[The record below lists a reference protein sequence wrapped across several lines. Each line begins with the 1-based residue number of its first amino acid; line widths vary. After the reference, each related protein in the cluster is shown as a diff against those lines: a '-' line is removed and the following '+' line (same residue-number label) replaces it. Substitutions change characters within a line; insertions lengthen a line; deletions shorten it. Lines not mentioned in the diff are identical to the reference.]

1 MAIDPLEGC
10 DVVAFDL
17 ETTGIST
24 RRDRIVQY
32 AVIGADASGAAIDLD
47 ALVDPGM
54 RIPAGASR
62 IHGILDADVRGA
74 GRFIE
79 HADALH
85 EALDGRVIVGHN
97 VRSFDLPMLR
107 SEYLRIGRT
116 APEPRAVL
124 DTLEMTRRLRIPRPH
139 NLGSLC
145 ARHQIDLSEAHTAS
159 ADAAACLLLM
169 WRFMR
174 DHPARF
180 RGAVEAIDHWL
191 VHGDSAADG
200 DMGPGLRDL
209 PSLDPDGRIRI
220 DDDAHI
226 LAFGRHRGLS
236 LTQVHA
242 ADPDYLRWLLS
253 PGSVLDEATIDVLR
267 NLGHG
272 E

>member
-1 MAIDPLEGC
+1 
-10 DVVAFDL
+10 
-17 ETTGIST
+17 
-24 RRDRIVQY
+24 
-32 AVIGADASGAAIDLD
+32 
-47 ALVDPGM
+47 M

-159 ADAAACLLLM
+159 ADV
-169 WRFMR
+169 MR
-174 DHPARF
+174 RASCSC
-180 RGAVEAIDHWL
+180 
-191 VHGDSAADG
+191 GDS
-200 DMGPGLRDL
+200 
-209 PSLDPDGRIRI
+209 
-220 DDDAHI
+220 
-226 LAFGRHRGLS
+226 
-236 LTQVHA
+236 
-242 ADPDYLRWLLS
+242 
-253 PGSVLDEATIDVLR
+253 
-267 NLGHG
+267 
-272 E
+272 